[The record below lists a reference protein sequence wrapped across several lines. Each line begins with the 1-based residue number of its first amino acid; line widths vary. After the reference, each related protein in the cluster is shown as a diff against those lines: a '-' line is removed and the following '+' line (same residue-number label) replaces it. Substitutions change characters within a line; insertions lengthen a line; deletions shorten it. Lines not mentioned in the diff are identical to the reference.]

1 MAALELSNIFLYNW
15 HRFTNHV
22 LPVSGNLYITGENGT
37 GKSTILDALQL
48 VLIGD
53 LKQVHFNQAAQN
65 ERMRSSRNLAT
76 YVLGKSDETLLRER
90 DTIAYIVIEFA
101 DTERNEYRCA
111 GVCIEVTVADKS
123 YERMHF
129 VLSEA
134 LDTELYAPG
143 GKALPKRE
151 LRKLLRERGA
161 NVYEHG
167 EIKGYQAD
175 LLNRLGGLNELF
187 FELLS
192 QALTFKPIFNV
203 HDFMS
208 QMVLPAFPIRLETMQ
223 SAQRNV
229 QEVEALAE
237 QVSVYIKELGK
248 VVDLQHL
255 LRGLQQQ
262 RQGYIILQDLLHVE
276 ETKQNIARLERL
288 LKVREHD
295 LEENEAKLAE
305 AEGHISDVEQ
315 KREGVFQRL
324 SQLESKQ
331 LRDSLKQAIERDEQQ
346 LHDIEDR
353 WNRLQNML
361 DGIETQLGVILASP
375 LLQEEEREQFK
386 VLLAT
391 IRRLRPDVE
400 ILEESVVTVNT
411 SYAVN
416 VAVTTRIRTSLSDL
430 NTQAQGLKDRG
441 RELEQEKVQLEQEN
455 KIRYP
460 LTVEQLRT
468 IMEQQLGETPR
479 LVCELLDVPDPRWQE
494 AVEAQLGMRR
504 FAMLVS
510 TQHFDSAVAVLD
522 RVRAS
527 HRIYGIRLL
536 DTGNIRVFALTRTLP
551 DASLARKVE
560 TTDPALRV
568 YLDMVLGGIT
578 TCETREQ
585 LRLYRHAITPDL
597 FTYNEASVYT
607 IDPKSFK
614 PLCIG
619 SRAKQ
624 IRLKEIKSELQDIG
638 DQLAQLVP
646 QVELYQAIQRALDA
660 CYGLLLTTQTIFKE
674 NLNKHPLELRIQEQK
689 TQLQAL
695 DLSKV
700 DELEKE
706 LEHWRNEKS
715 KGEREKSTL
724 LERRGEIAQR
734 KKSQEDEK
742 QKELDNVSTDEQVV
756 EQHARQ
762 HPDEL
767 RAEQERMTTYGKRA
781 LDEVK
786 KEVLLEQDALQEQIN
801 TQTNTLTV
809 MATTYNRNHNF
820 RSRLDMI
827 VQETAYE
834 QELQR
839 LTETEL
845 PQKQKLLEDVRR
857 EMENQLRQD
866 ILHRLSEQFENIHTR
881 FGRINAIL
889 STRSFHEKKYRLH
902 YAVNEKEREFYEII
916 RASGSLGEGS
926 LYNTLF
932 FQEHREACERFFD
945 LLLKTPNSEEER
957 REQERLIDYRH
968 YFEYDILIDDLAK
981 PNLPPTSLART
992 LRQHSGG
999 ETQTPFYV
1007 AIAASFASLY
1017 RIGEKTRRP
1026 TIRLAVFDEAFSK
1039 MDQRNIDST
1048 LDVFRQFELQIVT
1061 ATPPERCLYLGPR
1074 METSLVLTLQSDT
1087 VLVEPLRRYLD
1098 AIDASSVA

>member
-1 MAALELSNIFLYNW
+1 MASLELSNIFLYNW

-22 LPVSGNLYITGENGT
+22 LHVSGNLYVTGENGT

-65 ERMRSSRNLAT
+65 ERMRSSRNPAT
-76 YVLGKSDETLLRER
+76 YVLGKNDEEWLRER
-90 DTIAYIVIEFA
+90 DTIAYIVLEFV
-101 DTERNEYRCA
+101 DSERNEYRCA

-237 QVSVYIKELGK
+237 QVSTYIEELGK
-248 VVDLQHL
+248 VVDQQYL
-255 LRGLQQQ
+255 LRRLQ
-262 RQGYIILQDLLHVE
+262 RQREGYIILQDLLRVE
-276 ETKQNIARLERL
+276 ETQQNITRLERL
-288 LKVREHD
+288 LKVRERELD
-295 LEENEAKLAE
+295 ENGTKLEEV
-305 AEGHISDVEQ
+305 EGNIRDAEQ
-315 KREGVFQRL
+315 KRDDAFQRL

-331 LRDSLKQAIERDEQQ
+331 LHDSLKQAIERDEQQ
-346 LHDIEDR
+346 LRDVEDR
-353 WNRLQNML
+353 WNRLRNML
-361 DGIETQLGVILASP
+361 DSIETHLEVILAAP
-375 LLQEEEREQFK
+375 LLQDEEREQFE

-391 IRRLRPDVE
+391 VKRLTPDVE
-400 ILEESVVTVNT
+400 ISEESVVTVNT
-411 SYAVN
+411 SHTVN
-416 VAVTTRIRTSLSDL
+416 VAVITRIRTSLSDL
-430 NTQAQGLKDRG
+430 NARVQELKSWG
-441 RELEQEKVQLEQEN
+441 NELEQEKVQLEQEN

-468 IMEQQLGETPR
+468 IMEQELGEMPR

-510 TQHFDSAVAVLD
+510 PQLFDSAVAVLD

-536 DTGNIRVFALTRTLP
+536 DTGNIRVFALTRALP

-560 TTDPALRV
+560 TTDTALRA
-568 YLDMVLGGIT
+568 YLDMVLGGIM
-578 TCETREQ
+578 TCEAREQ
-585 LRLYRHAITPDL
+585 LRLHRHAITPDL
-597 FTYNEASVYT
+597 FTYNENSVYT
-607 IDPKSFK
+607 MDPRAFK

-624 IRLKEIKSELQDIG
+624 IRLEEIKSELQDIG
-638 DQLAQLVP
+638 DRLAQLVP
-646 QVELYQAIQRALDA
+646 QVELYQTAQRALDA

-689 TQLQAL
+689 MQLQAL

-700 DELEKE
+700 NELEDELA
-706 LEHWRNEKS
+706 HWRNEKS

-734 KKSQEDEK
+734 KKGQEDEK
-742 QKELDNVSTDEQVV
+742 QKELDNLSTYEQAV
-756 EQHARQ
+756 EQHASQ
-762 HPDEL
+762 HTDEL
-767 RAEQERMTTYGKRA
+767 MEEKERMTTYGKRA
-781 LDEVK
+781 IGEIKEEVSR
-786 KEVLLEQDALQEQIN
+786 EQDALQEQIN
-801 TQTNTLTV
+801 KQMSTLTI
-809 MATTYNRNHNF
+809 MATTYNRSHNF

-827 VQETAYE
+827 VQEMAYE
-834 QELQR
+834 HELQR

-845 PQKQKLLEDVRR
+845 PEKQKLLGDVRR

-866 ILHRLSEQFENIHTR
+866 ILHRLSEQFENIHMR

-889 STRSFHEKKYRLH
+889 STRAFHEKKYRLH
-902 YAVNEKEREFYEII
+902 YAINEKEREFYDII
-916 RASGSLGEGS
+916 RASGSLGAGS
-926 LYNTLF
+926 LYDTLF
-932 FQEHREACERFFD
+932 FQEHREVCERFFD
-945 LLLKTPNSEEER
+945 LLLKTPNSNAER
-957 REQERLIDYRH
+957 EEQERLIDYRH
-968 YFEYDILIDDLAK
+968 YFEYDIMIDDLTK
-981 PNLPPTSLART
+981 PNQQPTSLART

-1026 TIRLAVFDEAFSK
+1026 TIRLAIFDEAFSK

-1048 LDVFRQFELQIVT
+1048 LDVFRQFGLQIVT

-1074 METSLVLTLQSDT
+1074 MDTSLVLTLHKDT

-1098 AIDASSVA
+1098 AINTNSVA